1 MKLPQQSA
9 GSAARDCC
17 ANINIE
23 FPIKGARKPKKK
35 MELKRSYKGVC
46 YKYYLKIVG
55 GSKNHYFGITFY
67 NI

>member
-35 MELKRSYKGVC
+35 KKNGTEE
-46 YKYYLKIVG
+46 IVQRCLL
-55 GSKNHYFGITFY
+55 
-67 NI
+67 